1 MPYSREP
8 VIQKWLMKA
17 TSVKEWKIW
26 PTEATLRSIYSLGE
40 NNPFWGY
47 CSNAINQL
55 TVEKLVSFNMPII
68 ILLLTHWSI
77 GWADSV
83 VHHCLMAHSAV
94 SLLAA

>member
-26 PTEATLRSIYSLGE
+26 PTEAKLRSIYSLGE
-40 NNPFWGY
+40 NNPFWGNY
-47 CSNAINQL
+47 AIAIYQL
-55 TVEKLVSFNMPII
+55 TGDKLASFNMPII
-68 ILLLTHWSI
+68 RMVITHWSI
-77 GWADSV
+77 SWADSV

-94 SLLAA
+94 SLPAA